1 MVLTMLLCGFVL
13 RWNSFACGG
22 CTSADARW
30 LAVTNE
36 ETGKEE
42 LWDAAGVVGRAANA
56 TNQ

>member
-1 MVLTMLLCGFVL
+1 VALCCDGIALLAVG
-13 RWNSFACGG
+13 AP
-22 CTSADARW
+22 DARW